1 MNSEEYLLIV
11 AMEESAELAQEI
23 SKGLRFGMDNYH
35 PDAINQMPNTYRIIH
50 EFYQLQSV
58 IRRLQETGTL
68 PSVSGDMAANLW
80 SDKTNKVERY
90 AEI

>member
-11 AMEESAELAQEI
+11 AMEESAELAQKI

-35 PDAINQMPNTYRIIH
+35 PDDINQMPNAYRIID

-68 PSVSGDMAANLW
+68 PSVSGDMASNPW